1 MSNFKTHFIISRCLY
16 NKLKWRAGVGG
27 VGRSTLENR
36 PLTKKA
42 YSGTN
47 KLPVWVRSDTLE
59 TPAKWL
65 AESKHG
71 DDKKFRMLK

>member
-1 MSNFKTHFIISRCLY
+1 M
-16 NKLKWRAGVGG
+16 AGGG
-27 VGRSTLENR
+27 GWAEYFEE

>member
-1 MSNFKTHFIISRCLY
+1 M
-16 NKLKWRAGVGG
+16 GG
-27 VGRSTLENR
+27 EGSILENH

-47 KLPVWVRSDTLE
+47 KLPVWVGSDILE

-65 AESKHG
+65 AELKHG
-71 DDKKFRMLK
+71 DDKKFHMLK

>member
-1 MSNFKTHFIISRCLY
+1 MG
-16 NKLKWRAGVGG
+16 W
-27 VGRSTLENR
+27 STLENR

-47 KLPVWVRSDTLE
+47 KLPVWVRSDILE

-71 DDKKFRMLK
+71 DDKKFHMLK